1 LVYDH
6 ARHITV
12 DQVKTVKQD
21 HIKLLEKGFASQQQ
35 GDLKAA
41 EKAYQEVLK
50 QDEQNE
56 FALNLLGVVC
66 VRTERYQDAIRYLT
80 RAVRVN
86 AKDPETHNN
95 MGLAY
100 KGLNEF
106 QRARKS
112 FEQSLHLNGRQPVT
126 LNNLGNV
133 FAAVGDHEHAIPAY
147 EAALSHDPN
156 FVDCLNNLAMS
167 LKAVGRL
174 NNALSVLDHAIR
186 VDEGRSLS
194 HNNKGEVLLQATQY
208 EKARDAFR
216 RAVELDGNLVAKIN
230 LSTALKQL
238 GDESGAREALEDVLL
253 AEENNTEA
261 HNHLGV
267 LLEQMGETELAAKHF
282 RLALKYTPNH
292 ASSFYQLSRLKDHP
306 LSKQEINKIESLL
319 KDPKLLDIFRAS
331 LLFALAWDYEHKKE
345 YLASIDYF
353 LLAQAVKA
361 RQFPYDKSE
370 TLGHVEISERVFPV
384 ALDLSDHQ
392 RNDLPI
398 PVFVVGMPRSGTTLT
413 EQIVASH
420 SEITGAGEVGFA
432 SDMVKQA
439 SELTG
444 APFPQS
450 IERLTVEQAVQLR
463 ETYLTRMVERFGH
476 SRFVVDK
483 NPMNFNFLGAIATV
497 FPEAKFLYCKRDPMD
512 NCVSIFR
519 LPFDD
524 NQTYAHDLAALGH
537 YYLQHV
543 KLMDHWI
550 ASYPDQV
557 LTVGYEDTVADIET
571 QARRMLD
578 FVGVEFQEQVLSFY
592 ATKRI
597 VMTPSSE
604 QVRQPI
610 YNSSVNAWRRY
621 GTALRPLMDALG
633 VVGEG

>member
-1 LVYDH
+1 M
-6 ARHITV
+6 
-12 DQVKTVKQD
+12 KQD
-21 HIKLLEKGFASQQQ
+21 VIRLLEKGFASQQQ

-41 EKAYQEVLK
+41 EKDYLKVLK
-50 QDEQNE
+50 YDKQNE

-66 VRTERYQDAIRYLT
+66 VRTGRYQEAVRYLS

-86 AKDPETHNN
+86 ARDPETHNN
-95 MGLAY
+95 LGLAY
-100 KGLNEF
+100 RGLTDFEK
-106 QRARKS
+106 ARKA

-133 FAAVGDHEHAIPAY
+133 FAAVGDHEHAMPAY

-306 LSKQEINKIESLL
+306 LSKQEVEKIESLL

-331 LLFALAWDYEHKKE
+331 LLFALAWHHEHRKE
-345 YLASIDYF
+345 YLASVDYF

-361 RQFPYDKSE
+361 RQYPYEESE
-370 TLGHVEISERVFPV
+370 TLRHVEVSERTFPV
-384 ALDLSDHQ
+384 ALDLSGREHD
-392 RNDLPI
+392 DLPI

-420 SEITGAGEVGFA
+420 SEIIGAGEVGFA
-432 SDMVKQA
+432 SDMIKQA

-444 APFPQS
+444 VPFPES
-450 IERLTVEQAVQLR
+450 IERLTIEQATQLR
-463 ETYLTRMVERFGH
+463 ETYLTRMVERFGQ
-476 SRFVVDK
+476 SRFIVDK
-483 NPMNFNFLGAIATV
+483 NPMNFNFLGAIATI
-497 FPEAKFLYCKRDPMD
+497 FPEAKFLYCRRDPMD

-524 NQTYAHDLAALGH
+524 NQKYAHDLSALGH

-543 KLMDHWI
+543 RLMDHWI
-550 ASYPDQV
+550 ASYPDQILAV
-557 LTVGYEDTVADIET
+557 NYEDTVADIEA

-578 FVGVEFQEQVLSFY
+578 FIGAAFQEQVLSFY
-592 ATKRI
+592 ASKRI

-610 YNSSVNAWRRY
+610 YNSSVNAWQRY
-621 GTALRPLMDALG
+621 GPALRPLMRALG
-633 VVGEG
+633 IGDVG

>member
-1 LVYDH
+1 L
-6 ARHITV
+6 
-12 DQVKTVKQD
+12 KQD
-21 HIKLLEKGFASQQQ
+21 LIKLLEKGFASQQQ

-41 EKAYQEVLK
+41 EKDYLKVLK
-50 QDEQNE
+50 HDKQNE

-66 VRTERYQDAIRYLT
+66 VRSERYQEAVRYLS

-95 MGLAY
+95 LGLAY
-100 KGLNEF
+100 KGLTDFEK
-106 QRARKS
+106 ARKA
-112 FEQSLHLNGRQPVT
+112 FEQSLRLNARQPVT
-126 LNNLGNV
+126 LNNLGNT
-133 FAAVGDHEHAIPAY
+133 FAAIDDHEHAIQAF

-156 FVDCLNNLAMS
+156 YVDCLNNLAMS
-167 LKAVGRL
+167 LKELGR
-174 NNALSVLDHAIR
+174 LDHALQVLEHAIK
-186 VDEGRSLS
+186 VDDAKSLS
-194 HNNKGEVLLQATQY
+194 LNNEGEVLLHATQY

-216 RAVELDGNLVAKIN
+216 RAVEIDGNLVAKIN

-238 GDESGAREALEDVLL
+238 GDESGARETLEEVL
-253 AEENNTEA
+253 AEEENNTEA

-292 ASSFYQLSRLKDHP
+292 ASSFYQLSKLNDHP
-306 LSKQEINKIESLL
+306 LSKQEVEKIESLL

-331 LLFALAWDYEHKKE
+331 LLFALAWHYEHRKE

-361 RQFPYDKSE
+361 RQYPYEESE
-370 TLGHVEISERVFPV
+370 TLRHVEICERAFPV
-384 ALDLSDHQ
+384 ALDLSGRELD
-392 RNDLPI
+392 DLPI

-413 EQIVASH
+413 EQIIASH
-420 SEITGAGEVGFA
+420 GDIVGAGEVVFA
-432 SDMVKQA
+432 SDMIKQA
-439 SELTG
+439 SELTRE
-444 APFPQS
+444 PFPKS

-463 ETYLTRMVERFGH
+463 KTYLTRMVERFGH

-483 NPMNFNFLGAIATV
+483 NPMNFNFLGAISTI
-497 FPEAKFLYCKRDPMD
+497 FPEAKFLYCRRDPMD

-524 NQTYAHDLAALGH
+524 NQRYAHDLSALGH

-550 ASYPDQV
+550 ASYPDQI
-557 LTVGYEDTVADIET
+557 LTVDYEDTVADIER

-578 FVGVEFQEQVLSFY
+578 FVGVEFQKQVLSFY

-610 YNSSVNAWRRY
+610 YDSSVNAWRRY
-621 GTALRPLMDALG
+621 GPALRPLMFALG
-633 VVGEG
+633 IREAS

>member
-1 LVYDH
+1 MN
-6 ARHITV
+6 
-12 DQVKTVKQD
+12 QD
-21 HIKLLEKGFASQQQ
+21 LIKLQEKGFASQQQ
-35 GDLKAA
+35 GDLNAA
-41 EKAYQEVLK
+41 EKDYLKVLK
-50 QDEQNE
+50 HDKQNE

-66 VRTERYQDAIRYLT
+66 VRTKRYQEAVRYLS

-95 MGLAY
+95 LGLAY
-100 KGLNEF
+100 KGLTDF
-106 QRARKS
+106 QKARKA
-112 FEQSLHLNGRQPVT
+112 FEQSLHLNARQPVA
-126 LNNLGNV
+126 LNNLGNT
-133 FAAVGDHEHAIPAY
+133 FAAVDDHEHAISAF

-156 FVDCLNNLAMS
+156 YVDCLNNLAMS
-167 LKAVGRL
+167 LKEVGRL
-174 NNALSVLDHAIR
+174 NDALRVLEHAIGI
-186 VDEGRSLS
+186 DEARSPS
-194 HNNKGEVLLQATQY
+194 HNSKGEVLLQATQY

-216 RAVELDGNLVAKIN
+216 RAVEIDGNLVAKIN

-238 GDESGAREALEDVLL
+238 GDESGARETLEEVLT

-306 LSKQEINKIESLL
+306 LSKREVEKIESLL

-331 LLFALAWDYEHKKE
+331 LLFALAWHYEHRKE

-361 RQFPYDKSE
+361 RQHPYEESE
-370 TLGHVEISERVFPV
+370 TVRHVETSERVFPV
-384 ALDLSDHQ
+384 ALDLPD
-392 RNDLPI
+392 RERDDLPV

-420 SEITGAGEVGFA
+420 SEIIGAGEVGFA
-432 SDMVKQA
+432 SDMIKQA

-444 APFPQS
+444 VPFPES
-450 IERLTVEQAVQLR
+450 IERLTIEQARQLR
-463 ETYLTRMVERFGH
+463 KTYLTRMVERFGQ
-476 SRFVVDK
+476 SRLVVDK
-483 NPMNFNFLGAIATV
+483 NPMNFNFLGAIATIL
-497 FPEAKFLYCKRDPMD
+497 PEAKFLYCRRDPMD

-524 NQTYAHDLAALGH
+524 SQRYAHDLSALGH

-550 ASYPDQV
+550 ASYPDQI
-557 LTVGYEDTVADIET
+557 LTVSYEDTVADIET
-571 QARRMLD
+571 QARHMLD
-578 FVGVEFQEQVLSFY
+578 FVGVDFQEQVLSFY

-610 YNSSVNAWRRY
+610 YNSSVNSWRRY
-621 GTALRPLMDALG
+621 GTALRPLIQALG
-633 VVGEG
+633 GVHE